1 MALQQTQSIVWQHKA
16 IMEKAAFKLDNYR
29 FTKASLDFNIPN
41 NAELNIS
48 FSPKGV
54 FHTKEARYEL
64 DFDVMVGCT
73 ETNTEVVKVSC
84 VASFSFGGGITIADI
99 PEYFYPNSLAIVFP
113 YVRAFVST
121 ITLQANMQPVVL
133 PTINLMGLT
142 EELKEQTTVIE

>member
-1 MALQQTQSIVWQHKA
+1 MR
-16 IMEKAAFKLDNYR
+16 KAAFKLDNYH
-29 FTKASLDFNIPN
+29 FTKASLDFNIPD

-54 FHTKEARYEL
+54 FHAKEARYEL

-73 ETNTEVVKVSC
+73 ETQTEVVKVSC
-84 VASFSFGGGITIADI
+84 VAMFSFGGKIAIEEI

-121 ITLQANMQPVVL
+121 ITLQANVQPVVL
-133 PTINLMGLT
+133 PTVNLTGLT
-142 EELKEQTTVIE
+142 EDLKENTTVIE